1 MHFIF
6 GFQVQVGEVQPFI
19 EEILGNISSIIY
31 DLQPQ
36 QVHTFC
42 EAVGYMISSETEQS
56 RQDRLIEKYM
66 QLPNV
71 VWDDIINQATKN
83 VDILKDPDAV
93 KQLGNILKTNYRAC
107 KSLGHPYV
115 TQLGR
120 IYLDMLNVYKVM
132 SENICVAI
140 QSCGDGVTKQPL
152 IRAMRTVKKDVLKL
166 IGCWVSK
173 SDDTK
178 LVLDNFIQPLLDAV
192 LQDYLICP
200 VAEAREP
207 EVLQTMTT
215 IITRME
221 SLMIPFVPT
230 VFDALF
236 QVTLEMIN
244 KDFEEFPEHRLHLYL
259 LLQSMVSLTFPALI
273 QLSAD
278 KFKLV
283 LDSIVWAFK
292 HTMRNVADTGLDI
305 LLLLMRNV
313 AAEEMAAQQF
323 YQTYFTDILQHLFSV
338 VTDTSHSAGLA
349 QQAVILAYM
358 FALVDSGK
366 ITVPLAPGVTDNTLY
381 VQQFVANLLKT
392 AFPHL
397 TE

>member
-1 MHFIF
+1 
-6 GFQVQVGEVQPFI
+6 
-19 EEILGNISSIIY
+19 
-31 DLQPQ
+31 
-36 QVHTFC
+36 
-42 EAVGYMISSETEQS
+42 MISSETEQS
-56 RQDRLIEKYM
+56 RQERLIEKYM
-66 QLPNV
+66 QLPNLI
-71 VWDDIINQATKN
+71 WDDIINQATKN

-140 QSCGDGVTKQPL
+140 QSHGEGVTKQPL

-173 SDDTK
+173 SDDPK

-215 IITRME
+215 IITRMD
-221 SLMIPFVPT
+221 SLIIPFVPT
-230 VFDALF
+230 VFNALF

-273 QLSAD
+273 QLSPD

-283 LDSIVWAFK
+283 FDSIVWAFK
-292 HTMRNVADTGLDI
+292 HSMRNVADIGLDI
-305 LLLLMRNV
+305 LLVLLKKV

-323 YQTYFTDILQHLFSV
+323 YQTFFTDILQHLFSV
-338 VTDTSHSAGLA
+338 ITDTSHSAGLA

-366 ITVPLAPGVTDNTLY
+366 ISAPLAPGVTDNTLY